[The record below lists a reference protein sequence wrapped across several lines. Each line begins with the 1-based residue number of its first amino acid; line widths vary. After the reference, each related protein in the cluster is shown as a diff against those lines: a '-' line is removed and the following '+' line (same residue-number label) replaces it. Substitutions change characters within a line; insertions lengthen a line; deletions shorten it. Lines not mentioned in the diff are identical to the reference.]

1 MNLKRWF
8 LIVSHRVIFFTKL
21 DTILLV
27 ASIERNKWL
36 FNWDFCLATIKH
48 LVAVLFTIFLDKEV
62 IYKIFIIFLIG
73 ILRLSS
79 FSFSLNIRMIKCIE
93 ILRDIIG
100 VKQNTILNNYIV
112 EVLLNAYFLWLVK
125 FINLTYLVALPTN
138 MLIFFWFTVKLDEIR
153 YNFNE

>member
-8 LIVSHRVIFFTKL
+8 LIVSHRVIFFNKL

-62 IYKIFIIFLIG
+62 RCIIFLIV
-73 ILRLSS
+73 ILRSSS
-79 FSFSLNIRMIKCIE
+79 FSFKLNIRMIKCIE

-100 VKQNTILNNYIV
+100 VKQNTILNNYLV

-125 FINLTYLVALPTN
+125 FINLTYLVALPTKI
-138 MLIFFWFTVKLDEIR
+138 LIFFWFTKKLDEIR